1 MKRYAVLWCLL
12 ACSFGGATGFLEEF
26 KQERRFGAGFSVGG
40 ALSAVGIEI
49 EFNLKPEFSLIGGI
63 GSGFD
68 YSSFA
73 VKGRYFLLGDQVSPY
88 FFAGFARWWSQGT
101 TQTDIGPSV
110 LKNVFL
116 SEVDPR
122 SGFSVW
128 TVYPGIGVQFLHDSG
143 FSVYLEAMY
152 LFKLL
157 NFSNGT
163 YAGLGASWF
172 F

>member
-1 MKRYAVLWCLL
+1 MRTILIVLGIWI
-12 ACSFGGATGFLEEF
+12 CSISGAASFLEEF
-26 KQERRFGAGFSVGG
+26 KQERRFGAGFAVGG
-40 ALSAVGIEI
+40 PLSAVGIEI
-49 EFNLKPEFSLIGGI
+49 EFNIEPEFSLSGGI

-73 VKGRYFLLGDQVSPY
+73 VKGKYFLLGDQVSPY

-116 SEVDPR
+116 SGEDPR
-122 SGFSVW
+122 NGFSVW
-128 TVYPGIGVQFLHDSG
+128 TLYPGIGVQFLHDTG

-152 LFKLL
+152 LFRLL

>member
-1 MKRYAVLWCLL
+1 MNKVLILLCLII
-12 ACSFGGATGFLEEF
+12 STMSGASSFLEEF
-26 KQERRFGAGFSVGG
+26 KQERRFGVGLGVGG
-40 ALSAVGIEI
+40 PLSAVGIEV
-49 EFNLKPEFSLIGGI
+49 EFNIKPEFSLSGGI

-73 VKGRYFLLGDQVSPY
+73 VKGKYFLLGDQVSPY
-88 FFAGFARWWSQGT
+88 FFAGFARWWSQGV
-101 TQTDIGPSV
+101 TQSDIGPSV

-116 SEVDPR
+116 SGVDPR
-122 SGFSVW
+122 NGFSVW
-128 TVYPGIGVQFLHDSG
+128 TLYPGIGVQFLHDTG

-152 LFKLL
+152 LFQLI